1 MRKALELSI
10 ISVPCL
16 VIVSAN
22 SFEVEPPAD
31 TSAMSTPQKSSLWA
45 SSRTVSSLPRKGY
58 LRPALRSEPK
68 SSNSSMGRRLSSRM
82 FINSWPTAPLAPTM
96 ANFMAFSKVL

>member
-45 SSRTVSSLPRKGY
+45 SSRTVSSFGPRQRGICV
-58 LRPALRSEPK
+58 R
-68 SSNSSMGRRLSSRM
+68 
-82 FINSWPTAPLAPTM
+82 APLRTEKQQFVDGQTALFQNVHKFL
-96 ANFMAFSKVL
+96 ANGSAGPDNG

>member
-22 SFEVEPPAD
+22 SFEVEPPRRYQRDVHA
-31 TSAMSTPQKSSLWA
+31 AEVVVVGEQPYGEFLAPEGVFA
-45 SSRTVSSLPRKGY
+45 SG
-58 LRPALRSEPK
+58 
-68 SSNSSMGRRLSSRM
+68 
-82 FINSWPTAPLAPTM
+82 APLRTEKQQFVDGQTALFQNVHKFL
-96 ANFMAFSKVL
+96 ANGSAGPDNG

>member
-31 TSAMSTPQKSSLWA
+31 TSAMSTSRKSFA
-45 SSRTVSSLPRKGY
+45 SG
-58 LRPALRSEPK
+58 
-68 SSNSSMGRRLSSRM
+68 
-82 FINSWPTAPLAPTM
+82 APLRTEKQQFVDGQTALFQNVHKFL
-96 ANFMAFSKVL
+96 ANGSAGPDNG